1 MLQVNRV
8 LPAAKARLVTIR
20 NDALL
25 MDAARLLS
33 DPGIDL
39 VVVCDTDDKLAGVIT
54 KTDVV
59 GRMGICAGHSC
70 RMAATEVM
78 TREVT
83 FCRPDEWLRDVWT
96 TIKRR
101 GLKNLPIVDEA
112 RVPLGVLNARDA
124 LQALLQDVQIEEEM
138 LRDYVMGVGYR

>member
-8 LPAAKARLVTIR
+8 LPAAEARLATIR

-33 DPGIDL
+33 ESRINL
-39 VVVCDTDDKLAGVIT
+39 VVVCGMDGELAGVIT

-59 GRMGICAGHSC
+59 GRMSICTGHSC
-70 RMAATEVM
+70 RMAATDVM
-78 TREVT
+78 TRDVT
-83 FCRPDEWLRDVWT
+83 FCRPDEWLQDVWE
-96 TIKRR
+96 TIQRR
-101 GLKNLPIVDEA
+101 GLKNMPIVDESA
-112 RVPLGVLNARDA
+112 MPLGVLNARDA
-124 LQALLQDVQIEEEM
+124 LQALLQDVQIEEEL